1 MRTTKKHSSSCFSYT
16 LISFLF
22 LNTLLIRS
30 ANGRCRKHHT
40 PPTRSEEESRSCNMR
55 TTSPRQQ
62 EARGFGRPHQRRCHV
77 GKTLFFAEKV
87 KTRRTHSHAG
97 EAKRPAIVCSLR
109 FRHLR
114 IPSWDGGTG
123 TGTGNTVLVLGFS
136 DS

>member
-1 MRTTKKHSSSCFSYT
+1 MADAENTTP
-16 LISFLF
+16 
-22 LNTLLIRS
+22 
-30 ANGRCRKHHT
+30 

-77 GKTLFFAEKV
+77 GKTFFFAEKV

-123 TGTGNTVLVLGFS
+123 TGNTVLVLGFS